1 MHDRG
6 QTNVQ
11 LAGRASRTQSK
22 VTGAKRPL
30 GRGTH
35 VKGVCAKAQFEG
47 PHLIETG
54 RSEK

>member
-1 MHDRG
+1 MHDWG

-22 VTGAKRPL
+22 VIGAKRL
-30 GRGTH
+30 VGRGTH
-35 VKGVCAKAQFEG
+35 VKDACAKAQFEG
-47 PHLIETG
+47 PQPIETV